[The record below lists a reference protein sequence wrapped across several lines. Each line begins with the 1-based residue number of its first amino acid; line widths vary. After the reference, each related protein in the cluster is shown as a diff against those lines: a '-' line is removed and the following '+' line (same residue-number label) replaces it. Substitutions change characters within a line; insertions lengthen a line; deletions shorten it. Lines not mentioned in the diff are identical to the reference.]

1 MFKKGLKLY
10 SIFKSKC
17 PHCQEDDFF
26 EGSRFKANVAEKCNV
41 CGEKFSKEPGFYQG
55 SYYVTYALGVAI
67 FVAVWVASRVLFPE
81 MSMPILATI
90 IVSALLLM
98 TPFSYYLSKIIWAIF
113 FSVINHEQKMR
124 ELLLENYEH
133 LFEIELLDEIKKEGY
148 IKNIPEGDVIINI
161 GDTVRNMPL
170 LLEGAI
176 KVSRLDDDGD
186 ELLLYYLEKGD
197 VCAMT
202 LTCCTGNSISEIR
215 AVAEMDSKIIMVP
228 VQKMA
233 DWVRDYETWRTFV
246 FESYN
251 SRFKEMLEAIDNL
264 AFLNMHERVLK
275 YLKHKV
281 IVTKDTFLY
290 VTHQTIAYDLHTSRV
305 VISRI
310 LKSLEKEGKLK
321 LDRNKIEFLD
331 F

>member
-1 MFKKGLKLY
+1 MK
-10 SIFKSKC
+10 
-17 PHCQEDDFF
+17 
-26 EGSRFKANVAEKCNV
+26 
-41 CGEKFSKEPGFYQG
+41 
-55 SYYVTYALGVAI
+55 
-67 FVAVWVASRVLFPE
+67 
-81 MSMPILATI
+81 
-90 IVSALLLM
+90 
-98 TPFSYYLSKIIWAIF
+98 
-113 FSVINHEQKMR
+113 
-124 ELLLENYEH
+124 ELLLDNYEH
-133 LFEIELLDEIKKEGY
+133 IFEIDLLNEIEKVGF
-148 IKNIPEGDVIINI
+148 IKDISEGDIIINI
-161 GDTVRNMPL
+161 GDAVRYMPL

-202 LTCCTGNSISEIR
+202 LTCCMGNSVSEIR
-215 AVAEMDSKIIMVP
+215 AVAEQDSKIIMVP
-228 VQKMA
+228 VQKMS

-264 AFLNMHERVLK
+264 AFLNMHDRVLK

-281 IVTKDTFLY
+281 IVTKDTILHI
-290 VTHQTIAYDLHTSRV
+290 THQTIAYDLHTSRV

-310 LKSLEKEGKLK
+310 LKSLERENKLK